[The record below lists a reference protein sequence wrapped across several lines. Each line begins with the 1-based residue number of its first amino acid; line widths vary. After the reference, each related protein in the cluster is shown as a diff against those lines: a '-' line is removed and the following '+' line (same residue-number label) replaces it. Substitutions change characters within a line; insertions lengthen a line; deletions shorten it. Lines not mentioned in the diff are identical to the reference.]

1 MALAPRLV
9 SESNTVTTV
18 IETSR
23 ADSFTGDNAEISSIA
38 EVFTDGNDR
47 ERLYVGS
54 IKSNIG
60 HLEASS
66 GVAGLMKAILILKHG
81 QIPPNI
87 DFIKPKPSLRLEER
101 RIRVLFRT
109 P

>member
-1 MALAPRLV
+1 LFK
-9 SESNTVTTV
+9 T
-18 IETSR
+18 
-23 ADSFTGDNAEISSIA
+23 DSFIGDNAEISSIA
-38 EVFTDGNDR
+38 EVFTEGNDR
-47 ERLYVGS
+47 DELYVGS

-101 RIRVLFRT
+101 RIRVILFNSSLKIW
-109 P
+109 